1 MIRARYCCGVQRRI
15 HVAGVER
22 KESHTFRRVLFVPNP
37 TQVMQRGL
45 TRAVRSPTRIR
56 IYRGVARDVEHNSA
70 ASFASGRRQCS
81 HQCLCQT
88 ERAKDIGSKRA
99 LKIFAFSIRQHRQ
112 RYWSKVRSVIDQH
125 IDAAE
130 LTCYLHRYGI
140 DIVLGRDVADD
151 SVNAG
156 ILADDLLDA
165 FARACNESDTR
176 TSLR

>member
-1 MIRARYCCGVQRRI
+1 MIRAGYRCGVQRRI

-22 KESHTFRRVLFVPNP
+22 KESHTFRCVLFVPNP

-45 TRAVRSPTRIR
+45 TRAVRSPTRIS

-99 LKIFAFSIRQHRQ
+99 LEIFAFSIRQHRQ
-112 RYWSKVRSVIDQH
+112 RCWSKVRSVIDQH
-125 IDAAE
+125 IKAAE
-130 LTCYLHRYGI
+130 LACYLDRHWINITLGS
-140 DIVLGRDVADD
+140 DITYD
-151 SVNAG
+151 SVHAG
-156 ILADDLLDA
+156 ILADDLLDP